1 MSARN
6 SIFKIAA
13 TLLVVFAVA
22 GCSTLSGTTDANQ
35 GEAAYR
41 VAVIERGDLR
51 ETVSATAP
59 VSAHERTELTF
70 LLSGRVQE
78 VNVEVGQHV
87 RAGEV
92 LMRIDTSQYELD
104 LLDAEIAVQLQ
115 QVALEQLL
123 NGVSEWDVAAA
134 SAAVQRAQ
142 YQLEQLTQPPDE
154 NAIRIAQANLELRRS
169 DLWLAQVNRDQVYQ
183 QYGEGYQLDQ
193 ANSQVASNELAVQ
206 IAQQQLI
213 NAQQGASSNDVA
225 AAQAAVWQAQATLS
239 RLLEGPN
246 DIDVQI
252 ARLQIQQAELAV
264 QNVRASLEDAKL
276 VAPFDGIVAQ
286 VRYAVGEEVVPGL
299 PAVVL
304 LDDSSY
310 YVDALIDEVDIAKI
324 RAGQLVFVTFD
335 AWPNADL
342 TGHVQRI
349 APEGVSVGGV
359 VSYGV
364 RILLDPADVP
374 LRDGMTATVDIVV
387 SELTRV
393 LLIPNW
399 AVRFDRSTG
408 EAYTNVL
415 RDDGTIEEIRIELG
429 VRGSTMS
436 EVRSGLREGDRVVL
450 SSQREGLNLFEGSSS
465 GGQ

>member
-1 MSARN
+1 MLARN
-6 SIFKIAA
+6 SALRI
-13 TLLVVFAVA
+13 VVPLFAVLVGV
-22 GCSTLSGTTDANQ
+22 GCSALGGTTAEDQ
-35 GEAAYR
+35 GEANYR
-41 VAVIERGDLR
+41 VAVVERGDLR

-59 VSAHERTELTF
+59 VLAHDRTELTF

-92 LMRIDTSQYELD
+92 LMRIDTAQYELD
-104 LLDAEIAVQLQ
+104 LMDAEIAVQLQ
-115 QVALEQLL
+115 QIALEQLL
-123 NGVSEWDVAAA
+123 RGVSEWDVAAA

-183 QYGEGYQLDQ
+183 QLGEGYQLDQ

-213 NAQQGASSNDVA
+213 NAQQGASSNDIA
-225 AAQAAVWQAQATLS
+225 AAQAAVWQAQATLA

-286 VRYAVGEEVVPGL
+286 VRYTVGEEVVPGL

-304 LDDSSY
+304 LDDSSFHI
-310 YVDALIDEVDIAKI
+310 DALIDEVDIAKI
-324 RAGQLVFVTFD
+324 HVGQLVFVSLD
-335 AWPNADL
+335 AWPDANV

-349 APEGVSVGGV
+349 APEGVNVGGV
-359 VSYGV
+359 VSYSV
-364 RILLDPADVP
+364 RILLDPTDVP

-399 AVRFDRSTG
+399 AIRFDRSTG
-408 EAYTNVL
+408 EAYTNIL
-415 RDDGTIEEIRIELG
+415 RDDGTVEEIRIEIG

-436 EVRSGLREGDRVVL
+436 EVRSGLQEGDRVVV
-450 SSQREGLNLFEGSSS
+450 SSQREELNLFGESSS

>member
-1 MSARN
+1 MSTGRSVLRIVVA
-6 SIFKIAA
+6 
-13 TLLVVFAVA
+13 LLGILAVA
-22 GCSTLSGTTDANQ
+22 GCSALGGATGTAQ
-35 GEAAYR
+35 EEEGYR

-51 ETVSATAP
+51 ETVGATAP
-59 VSAHERTELTF
+59 VSAHDRTELTF

-78 VNVEVGQHV
+78 VNVKTGQRV

-104 LLDAEIAVQLQ
+104 LMEAEIAVQLQ
-115 QVALEQLL
+115 QLALEQLL
-123 NGVSEWDVAAA
+123 RGVSQWDVAAA

-142 YQLEQLTQPPDE
+142 YQLQQLTQPPDE
-154 NAIRIAQANLELRRS
+154 DAIRIAQANLELRRS
-169 DLWLAQVNRDQVYQ
+169 DLWLAQVNRDQIYQ

-213 NAQQGASSNDVA
+213 NAQQGASSNDIA
-225 AAQAAVWQAQATLS
+225 AAQAAVWQAQATLA

-264 QNVRASLEDAKL
+264 QNVRASLEDASL
-276 VAPFDGIVAQ
+276 VAPFDGIVTQ
-286 VRYAVGEEVVPGL
+286 VRYAVGEDVVPGL

-304 LDDSSY
+304 LDDSSFY
-310 YVDALIDEVDIAKI
+310 IDALIDEVDIAKVHV
-324 RAGQLVFVTFD
+324 GQLVFVNLD
-335 AWPNADL
+335 AWPDANV

-349 APEGVSVGGV
+349 APEGINVGGV
-359 VSYGV
+359 VSYSV
-364 RILLDPADVP
+364 RVLLDPTDVS

-387 SELTRV
+387 SELTHV

-408 EAYTNVL
+408 QAYTNVL
-415 RDDGTIEEIRIELG
+415 QDDGTIQEVQIEIG
-429 VRGSTMS
+429 VRGSTVS
-436 EVRSGLREGDRVVL
+436 EVRRGLREGDRVVV
-450 SSQREGLNLFEGSSS
+450 SSQREGINLFE
-465 GGQ
+465 